1 MKKLWK
7 FLLDNSLLLVIGAVV
22 ALIWANCGDSA
33 EHAYHH
39 ILEAHFDF
47 MDNTIF
53 GSDAVNPA
61 TKQKIPY
68 EGEGSLL
75 RQTGAV
81 LKHFDVH
88 YLINDFLMAFFF
100 MSAGKEIF
108 ESTFPGGAL
117 HNPKQAATPLIATA
131 GGVLGPIG
139 VYCLIIFL
147 FAGMLGFGE
156 QSVTLADGT
165 TQTMSAAFQADDK
178 SWHSLFNGWAVPT
191 ATDIAFSA
199 MIARI
204 IFGGRH
210 PAVPFLLLL
219 AIADDAVGLVII
231 ALVFGSGFGMNTVIG
246 LGITVAC
253 MLFAYFVLNKKL
265 NCNNWL
271 PYFGLMLVSWFCF
284 GYAGI
289 HTSLG
294 FIPIVFCM
302 PHAAEDD
309 GVHSDD
315 ERGKEDA
322 LNKLQTAFYVPT
334 EIILGL
340 FGWASAGV
348 GLTTI
353 GFPTAAVAFALIL
366 GKTIG
371 IFTFGGIA
379 GKTLGLPD
387 GMSYKDLLVLG
398 SAAGI
403 GFTVALFVAGEAFP
417 DGDIKNAAKLGALL
431 SLLSMVV
438 AFVLSKICKTERKA

>member
-1 MKKLWK
+1 MKKIWK
-7 FLLDNSLLLVIGAVV
+7 FLLDNSLLLVIGAVI
-22 ALIWANCGDSA
+22 ALIWAQCGEA
-33 EHAYHH
+33 ANHVYHS
-39 ILEAHFDF
+39 ILHWHLPF
-47 MDNTIF
+47 MDNSLF
-53 GSDAVNPA
+53 GSDAFQYELDDAGNRIMVMLDEHGKVLLNENG
-61 TKQKIPY
+61 QKVILDTPI
-68 EGEGSLL
+68 
-75 RQTGAV
+75 
-81 LKHFDVH
+81 KHFDIH
-88 YLINDFLMAFFF
+88 YFINDFLMAFFF
-100 MSAGKEIF
+100 MSAGKEVF
-108 ESTFPGGAL
+108 EATFPGGAL

-131 GGVLGPIG
+131 GGVLGPIC
-139 VYCLIIFL
+139 VFCLMGIFL
-147 FAGMLGFGE
+147 GPLFGYHWTPLTPTDQFAL
-156 QSVTLADGT
+156 S
-165 TQTMSAAFQADDK
+165 
-178 SWHSLFNGWAVPT
+178 HGWAVPT

-231 ALVFGSGFGMNTVIG
+231 AVFFGSGFGVNTIIG
-246 LGITVAC
+246 LAGTVVC
-253 MLFAYFVLNKKL
+253 MLIGYFLFNKKL
-265 NCNNWL
+265 KWNSWV
-271 PYFGLMLVSWFCF
+271 PYFILMLISWGCF

-294 FIPIVFCM
+294 FIPIVVCM

-348 GLTTI
+348 AFTTI
-353 GFPTAAVAFALIL
+353 GFPTACVALALII
-366 GKTIG
+366 GKMVG
-371 IFTFGGIA
+371 IFVFGGIS
-379 GKTLGLPD
+379 GKLLGLPG

-403 GFTVALFVAGEAFP
+403 GFTVALFVAGVAFP
-417 DGDIKNAAKLGALL
+417 EGETKDAAKLGALL
-431 SLLSMVV
+431 SLCSMFV
-438 AFVLSKICKTERKA
+438 AYGLAKICKVERKA

>member
-1 MKKLWK
+1 MKRAWK
-7 FLLDNSLLLVIGAVV
+7 FLLDNSLLLVIGAVI
-22 ALIWANCGDSA
+22 ALVWANCGESA
-33 EHAYHH
+33 NHIYHT
-39 ILEAHFDF
+39 ILHAHFGF
-47 MDNTIF
+47 MDNPIYGTDIGD
-53 GSDAVNPA
+53 GS
-61 TKQKIPY
+61 
-68 EGEGSLL
+68 G
-75 RQTGAV
+75 
-81 LKHFDVH
+81 LKHFDLH
-88 YLINDFLMAFFF
+88 FFINDFLMAFFF
-100 MSAGKEIF
+100 MAAGKEVF

-139 VYCLIIFL
+139 VYLLIAFL
-147 FAGMLGFGE
+147 FHGTFGYE
-156 QSVTLADGT
+156 MHTGT
-165 TQTMSAAFQADDK
+165 PNDLM
-178 SWHSLFNGWAVPT
+178 HGWAVPT

-231 ALVFGSGFGMNTVIG
+231 AIAFGSGFGWNTVLG
-246 LGITVAC
+246 LGGVAVL
-253 MLFAYFVLNKKL
+253 MAIGYFLFNKKL
-265 NCNNWL
+265 NWNSWV
-271 PYFGLMLVSWFCF
+271 PYFILMLLSWLLF

-289 HTSLG
+289 HSSLG
-294 FIPIVFCM
+294 FIPIVVCM

-315 ERGKEDA
+315 ERGKDDA

-348 GLTTI
+348 AFTTI
-353 GFPTAAVAFALIL
+353 GFPTACVALALII
-366 GKTIG
+366 GKMLG
-371 IFTFGGIA
+371 IFTFGGIS
-379 GKTLGLPD
+379 GKDLGLPE

-403 GFTVALFVAGEAFP
+403 GFTVALFVAGVAFP
-417 DGDIKNAAKLGALL
+417 DGTTKDAAKLGALL
-431 SLLSMVV
+431 SLGSMFI
-438 AFVLSKICKTERKA
+438 AWGLSKLCGVQRRA

>member
-7 FLLDNSLLLVIGAVV
+7 FLLDNSLLLVIGALA
-22 ALIWANCGDSA
+22 ALIWANCGESA
-33 EHAYHH
+33 NHLYHE
-39 ILEAHFDF
+39 ILHAHFDW
-47 MDNTIF
+47 MDNTVF
-53 GSDAVNPA
+53 GSDGVDAAGNA
-61 TKQKIPY
+61 I
-68 EGEGSLL
+68 
-75 RQTGAV
+75 
-81 LKHFDVH
+81 KHFDVH

-100 MSAGKEIF
+100 MAAGKEVF
-108 ESTFPGGAL
+108 EATFPGGAL

-139 VYCLIIFL
+139 VYCLIVFL
-147 FAGMLGFGE
+147 FSGMVGADAGTMLDAKTGAE
-156 QSVTLADGT
+156 V
-165 TQTMSAAFQADDK
+165 
-178 SWHSLFNGWAVPT
+178 SLYKGWAVPT

-231 ALVFGSGFGMNTVIG
+231 ALAFGGDMHPIWL
-246 LGITVAC
+246 LGTVAC
-253 MLFAYFVLNKKL
+253 MLVGYFLFNKKL
-265 NCNNWL
+265 KCNNWI
-271 PYFGLMLVSWFCF
+271 PYFILMLISWACF
-284 GYAGI
+284 GFAGI

-294 FIPIVFCM
+294 FIPIVVCM

-315 ERGKEDA
+315 ERGKDDA
-322 LNKLQTAFYVPT
+322 LNKLPSAFFVPT

-348 GLTTI
+348 ALTTV
-353 GFPTAAVAFALIL
+353 GFPTAAVALALII
-366 GKTIG
+366 GKMAG
-371 IFTFGGIA
+371 IFAFGGVA
-379 GKTLGLPD
+379 GKALGLPE

-403 GFTVALFVAGEAFP
+403 GFTVALFVAGVAFP
-417 DGDIKNAAKLGALL
+417 DGDVKDAAKLGALL
-431 SLLSMVV
+431 SLGSMFV
-438 AFVLSKICKTERKA
+438 AYGLSKVCKTERRA

>member
-7 FLLDNSLLLVIGAVV
+7 FLLDNSLLLVIGAVI
-22 ALIWANCGDSA
+22 ALIWANCGEA
-33 EHAYHH
+33 AREAYHH
-39 ILEAHFDF
+39 ILHAHFGF
-47 MDNTIF
+47 MDNPWF
-53 GSDAVNPA
+53 GSD
-61 TKQKIPY
+61 I
-68 EGEGSLL
+68 GDGS
-75 RQTGAV
+75 G

-88 YLINDFLMAFFF
+88 FFINDFLMAFFF
-100 MSAGKEIF
+100 MAAGKEVF
-108 ESTFPGGAL
+108 EATFPGGAL

-139 VYCLIIFL
+139 IYLLIAFL
-147 FAGMLGFGE
+147 FHNTFGYE
-156 QSVTLADGT
+156 MGT
-165 TQTMSAAFQADDK
+165 GTPNDLM
-178 SWHSLFNGWAVPT
+178 HGWAVPT

-231 ALVFGSGFGMNTVIG
+231 ALCFGSGFGMNTVYG
-246 LGITVAC
+246 LGVTVVA
-253 MLFAYFVLNKKL
+253 MLIGYFLFNKKL
-265 NCNNWL
+265 HWNSWV
-271 PYFGLMLVSWFCF
+271 PYFLLMLVTWASF

-289 HTSLG
+289 HCSLG
-294 FIPIVFCM
+294 FIPIVVCM
-302 PHAAEDD
+302 PHAEKDE

-322 LNKLQTAFYVPT
+322 LNKLQTFFYVPT

-348 GLTTI
+348 AFTTI
-353 GFPTAAVAFALIL
+353 GFPTACVALALII
-366 GKTIG
+366 GKMIG
-371 IFTFGGIA
+371 IFTFGGIS
-379 GKTLGLPD
+379 GKVLGLPE

-403 GFTVALFVAGEAFP
+403 GFTVALFVAGVAFP
-417 DGDIKNAAKLGALL
+417 DGETKDAAKLGALL
-431 SLLSMVV
+431 SLCSMVV
-438 AFVLSKICKTERKA
+438 AFILSKICKTERRA

>member
-22 ALIWANCGDSA
+22 ALIWANCGEA
-33 EHAYHH
+33 AQHFYHH

-53 GSDAVNPA
+53 GSDAINEE
-61 TKQKIPY
+61 TKQKIINTTDGGFFLQ
-68 EGEGSLL
+68 E
-75 RQTGAV
+75 GAV
-81 LKHFDVH
+81 LKHFDIH

-100 MSAGKEIF
+100 MAAGKEVF
-108 ESTFPGGAL
+108 EATFPGGAL

-139 VYCLIIFL
+139 VFCLIVLL
-147 FAGMLGFGE
+147 FSSISGFGPHE
-156 QSVTLADGT
+156 VDGNTLG
-165 TQTMSAAFQADDK
+165 AAFQAKDG
-178 SWHSLFNGWAVPT
+178 SWHSLYDGWAVPT

-231 ALVFGSGFGMNTVIG
+231 AIVFGAGFGLNTAIG
-246 LGITVAC
+246 LGVVVAL
-253 MLFAYFVLNKKL
+253 MLFGYFVLNKKL
-265 NCNNWL
+265 HCNSWV
-271 PYFGLMLVSWFCF
+271 PYFLLMLISWFCF

-302 PHAAEDD
+302 PHAEKDE

-322 LNKLQTAFYVPT
+322 LNKIQSVFYVPT

-348 GLTTI
+348 ALTTI
-353 GFPTAAVAFALIL
+353 GFPTAAVAFALII
-366 GKTIG
+366 GKMVG
-371 IFTFGGIA
+371 IFLFGGA
-379 GKTLGLPD
+379 SGKILGLPE

-417 DGDIKNAAKLGALL
+417 DGDVKDAAKLGALL
-431 SLLSMVV
+431 SLGSMVV
-438 AFVLSKICKTERKA
+438 AFILSKICKTERRA